1 MPAAAQPHKS
11 NNPSSNASQSV
22 RKMGMG
28 KKKAPPEP
36 CGSGGAERGGDLL
49 SRPTRG
55 STIGAGGLNFSVR
68 DGKRW
73 SPAAIAT
80 GKA

>member
-1 MPAAAQPHKS
+1 MPAAAQQRKS
-11 NNPSSNASQSV
+11 NNPKQQRQAKRAKEGYKQ
-22 RKMGMG
+22 
-28 KKKAPPEP
+28 KKAPPEP
-36 CGSGGAERGGDLL
+36 CGSSGAERGGDLL